1 MITTARARALGLLAV
16 VCALGATACHGKG
29 SETPERPC
37 RADVGD
43 DLETAGRTGVEGVKT
58 GATTAVEG
66 VKTFGSAT
74 AGMVEGGTSGAKE
87 KWNQGAEKTSETA
100 DQGAAKT
107 KSQALPRCKH

>member
-1 MITTARARALGLLAV
+1 MGLLAV
-16 VCALGATACHGKG
+16 VFALGGAACHGKA
-29 SETPERPC
+29 SETPEKPC

-43 DLETAGRTGVEGVKT
+43 DVETAGRTGVEGVKT

-74 AGMVEGGTSGAKE
+74 AGMVEGGTKGAKE
-87 KWNQGAEKTSETA
+87 KWNEGAEKTGETA

-107 KSQALPRCKH
+107 KGQALPRCKN